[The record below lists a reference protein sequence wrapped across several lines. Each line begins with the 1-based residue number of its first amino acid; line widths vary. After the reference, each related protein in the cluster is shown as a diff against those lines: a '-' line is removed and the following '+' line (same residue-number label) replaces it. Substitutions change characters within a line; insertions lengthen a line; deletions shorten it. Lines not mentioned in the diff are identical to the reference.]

1 MDRGFWMEDGRNME
15 DGRVEDGVCCV
26 EDSGQRMVVGGC
38 QDEQTMF
45 FCKATW
51 AFEQHHFTS

>member
-1 MDRGFWMEDGRNME
+1 MEDGRSME

-45 FCKATW
+45 L
-51 AFEQHHFTS
+51 QGYMGV